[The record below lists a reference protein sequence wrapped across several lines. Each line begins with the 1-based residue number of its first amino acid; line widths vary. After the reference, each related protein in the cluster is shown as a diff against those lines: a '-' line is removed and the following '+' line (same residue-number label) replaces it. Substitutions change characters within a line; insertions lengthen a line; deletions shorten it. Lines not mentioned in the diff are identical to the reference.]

1 MNGEIHHR
9 YRGGDSYPSRQCFR
23 DAGHMAISDGFLC
36 DGRGYRLPNCP
47 RDFRDMVGVQDFE
60 VGLSPLLLTLSAQ

>member
-1 MNGEIHHR
+1 
-9 YRGGDSYPSRQCFR
+9 
-23 DAGHMAISDGFLC
+23 MAISDGFLC